1 MVQELEEYNEPDI
14 EFQEEASKPEQN
26 DEVDSDEEAI
36 QKDPVKKFQ
45 CHTVEASCIVRN
57 HPETAVVV
65 NTSDEPKEVVVTDDA
80 GHEKA
85 FTVAPGENKIPSNW
99 MRNKD
104 FDVKAFPCKHPSG
117 KFGLDHPRKD
127 KISAKQYFSA
137 RLLHHDKR
145 FSSDLSYVFMAQQY
159 MERAA
164 IEAQIDISGMKN
176 CIKICSEHCSGQ
188 CSEQWSLVD
197 LIKGFF

>member
-1 MVQELEEYNEPDI
+1 M
-14 EFQEEASKPEQN
+14 
-26 DEVDSDEEAI
+26 
-36 QKDPVKKFQ
+36 
-45 CHTVEASCIVRN
+45 HTW
-57 HPETAVVV
+57 
-65 NTSDEPKEVVVTDDA
+65 KGFVTDDA

-137 RLLHHDKR
+137 RLLHYDKR

-164 IEAQIDISGMKN
+164 IEAQIDISGMKH

-197 LIKGFF
+197 LLKGFFKCSLFRGD